1 MMAAFKQFGGVVVL
15 SVSVLLLLAAEC
27 FAQNQVMGAVR
38 IVAATKAERSS
49 GVWID
54 GQYVGYVSELK
65 GRNQVTLLPGP
76 HDIVVRQSGYTD
88 FDQTITVQAGATAE
102 VYVSMKRDP
111 RVQYSKITAEIK
123 LDVTPKEAGVFLD
136 GAFVGNIHEFGGV
149 GRAMLVNPG
158 KHELKLVLPGYQ
170 DFVTEVDLLPRQ
182 KFTIATKLIPGT
194 SSTQPGAPPKQES
207 RP

>member
-1 MMAAFKQFGGVVVL
+1 
-15 SVSVLLLLAAEC
+15 
-27 FAQNQVMGAVR
+27 
-38 IVAATKAERSS
+38 
-49 GVWID
+49 
-54 GQYVGYVSELK
+54 
-65 GRNQVTLLPGP
+65 
-76 HDIVVRQSGYTD
+76 
-88 FDQTITVQAGATAE
+88 
-102 VYVSMKRDP
+102 MKRDP

-136 GAFVGNIHEFGGV
+136 GAFVGNLHEFGGV

-194 SSTQPGAPPKQES
+194 SSTQPGAPPKQE
-207 RP
+207 